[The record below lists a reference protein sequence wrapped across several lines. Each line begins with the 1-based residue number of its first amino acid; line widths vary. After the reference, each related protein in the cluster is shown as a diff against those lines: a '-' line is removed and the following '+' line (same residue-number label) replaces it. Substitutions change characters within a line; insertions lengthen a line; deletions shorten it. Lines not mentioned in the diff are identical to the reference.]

1 MHLLRNI
8 FSLYHETPG
17 GVPSG
22 GAPPDPG
29 ASGGAGTATA
39 PGTPPPGQG
48 QQPPQQGDTGLRQYF
63 PNVPDDHWS
72 IMEPHVQQMGA
83 QITQLQQQ
91 VAPLRQAFQQGYDG
105 EHLARLAAF
114 DSRFRADPT
123 ETWLDIGRQ
132 LQESI
137 DGRPP
142 ALDPDVDLDHLAALA
157 RGEDPDAAPGVPP
170 GQPGAQQG
178 QIQGA
183 SPEVMAYVQ
192 QLEAKLTEVQQGLQ
206 QDRTDRQTQV
216 QDAVFDRQLAKMRD
230 TLKKVGWPEERLTQQ
245 ALTAR
250 VLVHGGRFDQ
260 ATQAMVD
267 ERNDLLKGWTQSRT
281 DNQPQPTDMPNG
293 APSSPDRNV
302 RTRDSRDP
310 FKKGTRD
317 AAARLARANG
327 TTRG

>member
-1 MHLLRNI
+1 V
-8 FSLYHETPG
+8 E
-17 GVPSG
+17 
-22 GAPPDPG
+22 
-29 ASGGAGTATA
+29 
-39 PGTPPPGQG
+39 GTPQPGQG
-48 QQPPQQGDTGLRQYF
+48 QPQQQGDTGLRQYF
-63 PNVPDDHWS
+63 PNVPDDHWA

-123 ETWLDIGRQ
+123 ETWIDIGRQ
-132 LQESI
+132 LQESVN
-137 DGRPP
+137 GGPP
-142 ALDPDVDLDHLAALA
+142 AVDPNVDLDYLAALA
-157 RGEDPDAAPGVPP
+157 RGEDPDAAPGGGQPP
-170 GQPGAQQG
+170 QPGAQQG
-178 QIQGA
+178 QMPGA
-183 SPEVMAYVQ
+183 SPEVMQYVQ
-192 QLEAKLTEVQQGLQ
+192 QLEAKVEELANGFQ

-216 QDAVFDRQLAKMRD
+216 QDAVFDRQLSRMRD

-281 DNQPQPTDMPNG
+281 EQQPGPTDMPNG
-293 APSSPDRNV
+293 APPTPDRNV

-310 FKKGTRD
+310 FKTGTRN